1 MRPGVSDT
9 LAGIRRILDDIIAP
23 EVREGYPTQVLRGV
37 VKNLAML
44 ENAWVGVLPF
54 LQWDNDATAALLD
67 DAAEYVDAGLASR
80 IAQSR
85 EHDTDLLSAT
95 AMEERNAALRGLLA
109 EVIPQLMHRDHAAD
123 VQRRVTEH
131 LIERMNRYPFS
142 MAVAAPT
149 RAHKK

>member
-1 MRPGVSDT
+1 MRPGVNDT

-44 ENAWVGVLPF
+44 ENAWGGVLPF
-54 LQWDNDATAALLD
+54 LQWDNDATATLLPD
-67 DAAEYVDAGLASR
+67 VAEHVDAGLAFR
-80 IAQSR
+80 IAHAA
-85 EHDTDLLSAT
+85 EHSTERLSAT
-95 AMEERNAALRGLLA
+95 AMEERNTALRGLLA
-109 EVIPQLMHRDHAAD
+109 EAIPQLMRSDEAAD
-123 VQRRVTEH
+123 VRRRITDH
-131 LIERMNRYPFS
+131 LVERMDRYPFR